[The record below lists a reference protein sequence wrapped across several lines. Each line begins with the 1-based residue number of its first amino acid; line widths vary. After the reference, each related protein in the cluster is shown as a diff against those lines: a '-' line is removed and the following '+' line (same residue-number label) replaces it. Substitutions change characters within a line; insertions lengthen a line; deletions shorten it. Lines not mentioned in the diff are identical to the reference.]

1 MPKIEHFLRPKNKR
15 LIPTTTLQ
23 TMKKKHCCKK
33 NNVYIMM
40 ILPTRL
46 TSRTNSLNI
55 FHRAITVNNI
65 SNIFVQLPIMMSL
78 GKFLEA
84 VLSQFNSVVEL
95 NFQNKENRRDWLPL
109 SRAGMDCFR
118 SGNFIVSPGLSSV
131 HTCREKHGGTTPLR
145 KFMSNF

>member
-1 MPKIEHFLRPKNKR
+1 
-15 LIPTTTLQ
+15 
-23 TMKKKHCCKK
+23 
-33 NNVYIMM
+33 MM

-46 TSRTNSLNI
+46 TSRTNSFNI

-109 SRAGMDCFR
+109 SRRGMDRFR
-118 SGNFIVSPGLSSV
+118 SGNSNVSPGVSSI

-145 KFMSNF
+145 HGRICISDPVGQCGHLKISAAGLYFYLTYYL

>member
-1 MPKIEHFLRPKNKR
+1 
-15 LIPTTTLQ
+15 
-23 TMKKKHCCKK
+23 MKKNIAAKK
-33 NNVYIMM
+33 NNVYIM

-109 SRAGMDCFR
+109 SRRGMDRFR
-118 SGNFIVSPGLSSV
+118 SGNSNVSPGVSSI
-131 HTCREKHGGTTPLR
+131 HTCWEKHGGTTPLKTKIDESFFNLR
-145 KFMSNF
+145 VQ